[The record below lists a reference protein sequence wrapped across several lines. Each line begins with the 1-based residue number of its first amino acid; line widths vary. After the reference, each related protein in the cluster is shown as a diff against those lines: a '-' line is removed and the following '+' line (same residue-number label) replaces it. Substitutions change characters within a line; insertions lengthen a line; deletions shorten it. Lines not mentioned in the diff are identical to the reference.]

1 MPDYPRLSLAFN
13 IASNNQD
20 RIEAFELYQKAFDA
34 IKVWEAGNAPDGNGI
49 HIGMQI
55 NGFPVMLGPGG
66 EKNEEHVV
74 TVELMFDNEA
84 DLRRAYDILKEE
96 GQNYSIGSYPWAPV
110 GALVTDKYG
119 VTWWLRT

>member
-1 MPDYPRLSLAFN
+1 MSEYPKISLAFN
-13 IASNNQD
+13 IASKNED
-20 RIEAFELYQKAFDA
+20 RIKAFELYQKAFGA
-34 IKVWEAGNAPDGNGI
+34 IKTWEAGNAPDGNDI

-66 EKNEEHVV
+66 EKNAEHIV
-74 TVELMFDNEA
+74 TVELMFDNED

-96 GQNYSIGSYPWAPV
+96 GCNYSIGSYPWAPV